1 MTVAVKLVYQ
11 LILKVFAW
19 LAILARNDVANHA
32 EILAP
37 RHEVEIL
44 RRQVGKPNPS
54 WPDRAVLAAL
64 ARLLPRELCVRRIVT
79 PATLPAWHRRLVK
92 RKWTQPRSP
101 GRPPLSEEIRDLIVA
116 LARDN
121 PGWGHRRIQGELRRL
136 GHRVGEGT
144 IRRVLKQR
152 KIPPAPRRMDTAW
165 RTFLKAQAHGILAT
179 DLFHV
184 DTATLKRLYVLFVME
199 VKTRHVHILGVTA
212 HPTGQWV
219 TQQARQLM
227 ATLEGRTDNFRF
239 LIRDRGA
246 NFIDQFDAVFAWRG
260 HRGRAN
266 PPRQP
271 RSNCWAERW
280 IRGARY
286 DGTDNVLLFG
296 EAHARMVLAAY
307 EDHFNE
313 HRPHQARDQTPP
325 DADPAEVIGDRRTD
339 PPQARPR
346 HHHPRVPPS
355 RLTGSVNQ
363 LVRARIR

>member
-11 LILKVFAW
+11 LVLKVFAW
-19 LAILARNDVANHA
+19 LALLARNDAANHA
-32 EILAP
+32 EILAL

-44 RRQVGKPNPS
+44 RRQTGKPKPS
-54 WPDRAVLAAL
+54 WADRAVLAAL
-64 ARLLPRELCVRRIVT
+64 ARLLPRELRAHRIVT
-79 PATLPAWHRRLVK
+79 PATLLAWHRRLVK

-101 GRPPLSEEIRDLIVA
+101 GRPPLSEEIRDLIVT

-152 KIPPAPRRMDTAW
+152 RIPPAPRRADTTW

-184 DTATLKRLYVLFVME
+184 DTVTLKRLYVLFVME

-212 HPTGQWV
+212 YPTGQWV

-227 ATLEGRTDNFRF
+227 ATLEDRTNDFRF

-246 NFIDQFDAVFAWRG
+246 NFIDQFDAVFASENIEVVRTP
-260 HRGRAN
+260 A
-266 PPRQP
+266 RQP

-286 DGTDNVLLFG
+286 DCTDNVLLFSQ
-296 EAHARMVLAAY
+296 AHARKVLAAY
-307 EDHFNE
+307 ENHFNE
-313 HRPHQARDQTPP
+313 HRPHQARHQTPP
-325 DADPAEVIGDRRTD
+325 DADIAEVIPIEGEIHRRT
-339 PPQARPR
+339 
-346 HHHPRVPPS
+346 VPA
-355 RLTGSVNQ
+355 TTIHEYH
-363 LVRARIR
+363 RAA

>member
-1 MTVAVKLVYQ
+1 MAVKLIYQ
-11 LILKVFAW
+11 LIGNVFAW
-19 LAILARNDVANHA
+19 FALLARDDAANHV
-32 EILAP
+32 EILAL

-44 RRQVGKPNPS
+44 RRQVGKPKPS
-54 WPDRAVLAAL
+54 WSDRAVLAAL
-64 ARLLPRELCVRRIVT
+64 ARLLPRELRAHRIVT
-79 PATLPAWHRRLVK
+79 PATLLAWHRRLVK
-92 RKWTQPRSP
+92 RRWTQPRSP
-101 GRPPLSEEIRDLIVA
+101 GRPPLSQELRDLIVT

-152 KIPPAPRRMDTAW
+152 RIPPAPRRTDTAW
-165 RTFLKAQAHGILAT
+165 RTFLKAQAQGILAT
-179 DLFHV
+179 DLFHI
-184 DTATLKRLYVLFVME
+184 DTVTLKRLYVLFVME
-199 VKTRHVHILGVTA
+199 VKTRHVHILGVTG

-227 ATLEGRTDNFRF
+227 AALEGRTSDFRF

-246 NFIDQFDAVFAWRG
+246 NFIDQFDAVFASEG
-260 HRGRAN
+260 IEVVKT

-286 DGTDNVLLFG
+286 DCTDNVMLFG
-296 EAHARMVLAAY
+296 EAHAREVLAAY
-307 EDHFNE
+307 EDHFNG

-325 DADPAEVIGDRRTD
+325 DADIAEVIPIEG
-339 PPQARPR
+339 
-346 HHHPRVPPS
+346 
-355 RLTGSVNQ
+355 
-363 LVRARIR
+363 RIRRRQVPATNIYEYHRAA